1 MSTPASS
8 KAAPLDEV
16 YESLHKL
23 LSRYAPPFKASGGTV
38 RAKRSLQLTVPQAV
52 TVPGAYGGKP
62 TELAMA
68 SIILQ
73 KGYVGLYFMPIYMN
87 PALKKKLP
95 PSLNKLL
102 KGKTCFHI
110 KKLDPDLLRNIEA
123 ALNEGMKCYE
133 GLGWV

>member
-1 MSTPASS
+1 MSTRASS
-8 KAAPLDEV
+8 KAASLDEV

-23 LSRYAPPFKASGGTV
+23 LSRYAPPLKASGGTV
-38 RAKRSLQLTVPQAV
+38 RAKRNFHLTVPKADGPRRVWGQADRARHGQDH
-52 TVPGAYGGKP
+52 P
-62 TELAMA
+62 
-68 SIILQ
+68 Q
-73 KGYVGLYFMPIYMN
+73 KGYVGLYFMPIYAN
-87 PALKKKLP
+87 PALKNKLP